1 METWPKIEIDRQ
13 ENYDMCFG
21 CGKGNPAGLKLK
33 FAWDEQTKTA
43 SADFFAAEHL
53 QGWPGYLHGG
63 ITSCVLDEAMG
74 WAALLAGSHCV
85 TAKMQIRFRRM
96 VPIEQKYLLSCRVT
110 KQNSRLIETEAVM
123 TDVSGAVFAEGT
135 GTQFVVKSGEGQK

>member
-13 ENYDMCFG
+13 ESYEMCFG
-21 CGKGNPAGLKLK
+21 CGKSNPAGLKLK
-33 FAWDEQTKTA
+33 FAWDEKTKTA

-123 TDVSGAVFAEGT
+123 TDLSGTVFAEGT
-135 GTQFVVKSGEGQK
+135 GTQFVVKSGEGLK

>member
-1 METWPKIEIDRQ
+1 METWPKIEIERQ
-13 ENYDMCFG
+13 ESYDMCFG

-33 FAWDEQTKTA
+33 FVWDKKTKTA
-43 SADFFAAEHL
+43 SAEFTAAEHL

-96 VPIEQKYLLSCRVT
+96 VPIGQKYLLSCRIT
-110 KQNSRLIETEAVM
+110 KQNARLIETEAVM
-123 TDVSGAVFAEGT
+123 TDLSGNIFAEGT
-135 GTQFVVKSGEGQK
+135 GTQFIVKNGEGPK